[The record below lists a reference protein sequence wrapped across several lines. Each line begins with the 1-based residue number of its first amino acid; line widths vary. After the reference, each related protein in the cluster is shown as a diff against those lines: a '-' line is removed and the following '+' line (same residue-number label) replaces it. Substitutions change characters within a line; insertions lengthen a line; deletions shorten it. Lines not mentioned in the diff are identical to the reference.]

1 MTIQTDAGDHGHDH
15 TAGANSRSLGMALAL
30 TSLFL
35 VAELVGA
42 WWFNSLALLSDAS
55 HMFTDSAALAIAL
68 LAIRVGLRPP
78 DDRRTYGYRRMEV
91 LAAAF
96 NSLLLFAVAAY
107 ILYEGA
113 LRFFEPQPV
122 QSTGMLVVAT
132 VGLAINIVAMRLL
145 STGKE
150 GSLNIKGA
158 YLEVW
163 SDMLGSIGV
172 IAAAIIIRFTGWTWV
187 DPVVAVAIGLWV
199 LPRTWVLLRASA
211 HVLMQG
217 TPTGLDIAR
226 LRTALVAI
234 KGVAG
239 IDRLHAWT
247 LTGTDRI
254 VTLRL
259 SVDPAATP
267 VDVVA
272 LVERLMQTDFG
283 VDDVTVQ
290 VSR

>member
-68 LAIRVGLRPP
+68 LAIRIGLRLP

-107 ILYEGA
+107 ILYEGV

-122 QSTGMLVVAT
+122 QSTGMLVVAA

-211 HVLMQG
+211 QVLMQG
-217 TPTGLDIAR
+217 TPPGLDLAG
-226 LRTALVAI
+226 LRTALIAI
-234 KGVAG
+234 EGVAG
-239 IDRLHAWT
+239 IDRMRAWT
-247 LTGTDRI
+247 LTGADRI

-259 SVDPAATP
+259 SVDPGAQPA
-267 VDVVA
+267 DVVA
-272 LVERLMQTDFG
+272 LAERLMETDFG

-290 VSR
+290 VSH